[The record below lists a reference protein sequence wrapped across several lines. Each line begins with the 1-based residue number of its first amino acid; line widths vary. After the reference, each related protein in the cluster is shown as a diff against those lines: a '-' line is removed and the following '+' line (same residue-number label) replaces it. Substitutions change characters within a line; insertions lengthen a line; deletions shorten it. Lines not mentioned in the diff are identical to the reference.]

1 MRSTF
6 KVLFY
11 LKKNNLNKNGE
22 APIMARITI
31 DGAVAQFSCKAFIRP
46 DLWETKFNRAVGR
59 SEKAVEI
66 NRLLDEIK
74 SGIDLHYKKVLDRDA
89 CVTAEK
95 VKNAFLGLDMRTQTL
110 LSLLKQHNQEYE
122 ELVKAGLRAKSSFPK
137 YKYTCTYFE
146 AFLKNK
152 YNRTDIALQE
162 LTPTHIANF
171 ELYLT
176 TVCKLAHNTI
186 AIYIFSLKKVIT
198 GTVKNRLLQYNPFDN
213 YQITIKEADVGY
225 LDKNEVKAIID
236 AKLDG
241 RLDLIRDLF
250 LFCTFTGLSFCDMR
264 NLTRNNVQTFF
275 DNNQWIITKRQ
286 KTGTSSNIPLMDIPL
301 KIIEKYNGLTKDNK
315 LLPVPSYSTLQK
327 SIKLLALAAGINKN
341 LTWHMSR
348 HTYATEVCLTNGVP
362 IESLS
367 KTMGHSNIRTTQR
380 YARITNEKVSK
391 DMENLSSVLQN
402 IKQFKYA

>member
-22 APIMARITI
+22 APVMARITI

-46 DLWETKFNRAVGR
+46 DLWETKFNQAIGR

-74 SGIDLHYKKVLDRDA
+74 SGIDQHYKKVLERDS

-95 VKNAFLGLDMRTQTL
+95 VKNSYLGIDMRTHTL
-110 LSLLKQHNQEYE
+110 LSLLNRHNEEYE
-122 ELVKAGLRAKSSFPK
+122 ALVKAGLRAKPSFPK
-137 YKYTCTYFE
+137 YKYACMYFE
-146 AFLKNK
+146 AFLKSR

-162 LTPTHIANF
+162 LSAALISGF
-171 ELYLT
+171 ELYLA
-176 TVCKLAHNTI
+176 TVPKLAHNTI
-186 AIYIFSLKKVIT
+186 AIYIVSLKKIVAEA
-198 GTVKNRLLQYNPFDN
+198 VKNRLLLYNPFDN
-213 YQITIKEADVGY
+213 YKISTREVDVGY
-225 LDKNEVKAIID
+225 LDKDEIKAIMEVK
-236 AKLDG
+236 LDN
-241 RLDLIRDLF
+241 RLEVIRDLF

-264 NLTRNNVQTFF
+264 NLTRDNVQTFF
-275 DNNQWIITKRQ
+275 DDNRWIITKRQ

-301 KIIEKYNGLTKDNK
+301 KIIEKYKDLTKGDK
-315 LLPVPSYSTLQK
+315 LLPVPSYATIQR
-327 SIKLLALAAGINKN
+327 SIKQIALAAGINKN

-348 HTYATEVCLTNGVP
+348 HTYATEICLTNGVP

-367 KTMGHSNIRTTQR
+367 KTLGHTNIRTTQR
-380 YARITNEKVSK
+380 YARVTNEKVSR
-391 DMENLSSVLQN
+391 DMEKLSSALQN
-402 IKQFKYA
+402 IEQFKYA

>member
-74 SGIDLHYKKVLDRDA
+74 SGIDLHYKKVLERDA

-95 VKNAFLGLDMRTQTL
+95 VKNSFLGLDMRHNTL
-110 LSLLKQHNQEYE
+110 LALLNQHNEEYE

-137 YKYTCTYFE
+137 YKYVCMYFE
-146 AFLKNK
+146 AFLKNR
-152 YNRTDIALQE
+152 YNRTDLALQE
-162 LTPTHIANF
+162 LSLAHITNF
-171 ELYLT
+171 ELYLA
-176 TVCKLAHNTI
+176 TVQKLAHNTI
-186 AIYIFSLKKVIT
+186 AIYMFSLKKIIT
-198 GTVKNRLLQYNPFDN
+198 GAVKNRLLQYSPFDN
-213 YQITIKEADVGY
+213 YQISTKEADVGY
-225 LDKNEVKAIID
+225 LDKDEIKAIMEVE
-236 AKLDG
+236 LDN
-241 RLDLIRDLF
+241 RLSVIRDLF

-264 NLTRNNVQTFF
+264 NLTRDNVQTFF
-275 DNNQWIITKRQ
+275 DNRLWIITKRQ
-286 KTGTSSNIPLMDIPL
+286 KSGTSSNIPLMDIPL
-301 KIIEKYNGLTKDNK
+301 KIIEKYDGLAQKDK
-315 LLPVPSYSTLQK
+315 LLPVPSYATLRK
-327 SIKLLALAAGINKN
+327 RIKEIALVAGITKD

-348 HTYATEVCLTNGVP
+348 HTYATEICLTNGVP

-391 DMENLSSVLQN
+391 DMENLSSALQN